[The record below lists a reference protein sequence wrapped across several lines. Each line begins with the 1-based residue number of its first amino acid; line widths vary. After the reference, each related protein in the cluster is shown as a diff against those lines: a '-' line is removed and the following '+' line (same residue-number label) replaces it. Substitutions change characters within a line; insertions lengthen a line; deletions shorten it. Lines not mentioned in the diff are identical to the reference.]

1 MRKQLLNF
9 IKVKLQQ
16 VYCLLTTENEQLYFR
31 KTKLQSRKMQLQK
44 ENNIITKGNSILQIK
59 QTVHLK
65 PTPLHSHLRLP
76 PHTGKRSKSK
86 RECKQPHGDSAF
98 IPDKTQPTPLRTDR
112 RAADNSTFAIG
123 GVPFSADSLVVAES
137 FVLRIK
143 FSGKNPAHRKSAKRY
158 VPYSDTK
165 NLTE

>member
-1 MRKQLLNF
+1 
-9 IKVKLQQ
+9 
-16 VYCLLTTENEQLYFR
+16 
-31 KTKLQSRKMQLQK
+31 MQLQK

-143 FSGKNPAHRKSAKRY
+143 FSGKNPAHRKSAKR
-158 VPYSDTK
+158 V
-165 NLTE
+165 

>member
-65 PTPLHSHLRLP
+65 PTPLTYICVCHPTQANAAKAKESASNRTGTVHSYPTKPNQHHFGQTEGQLITAHL
-76 PHTGKRSKSK
+76 
-86 RECKQPHGDSAF
+86 Q
-98 IPDKTQPTPLRTDR
+98 
-112 RAADNSTFAIG
+112 
-123 GVPFSADSLVVAES
+123 
-137 FVLRIK
+137 
-143 FSGKNPAHRKSAKRY
+143 
-158 VPYSDTK
+158 
-165 NLTE
+165 

>member
-1 MRKQLLNF
+1 
-9 IKVKLQQ
+9 
-16 VYCLLTTENEQLYFR
+16 
-31 KTKLQSRKMQLQK
+31 MQLQK

-158 VPYSDTK
+158 RQLCD
-165 NLTE
+165 EIHA